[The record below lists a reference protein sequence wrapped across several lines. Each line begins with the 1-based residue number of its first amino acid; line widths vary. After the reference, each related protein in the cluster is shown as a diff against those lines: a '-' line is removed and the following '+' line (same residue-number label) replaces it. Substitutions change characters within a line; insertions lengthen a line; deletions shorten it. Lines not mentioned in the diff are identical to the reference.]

1 MSVKRGGAIKCL
13 EEYNKWSGE
22 ILIIKALIEFV
33 YISLILFD
41 NVLWGVVS

>member
-1 MSVKRGGAIKCL
+1 MGVTIKCW

-22 ILIIKALIEFV
+22 ILIIKTLIGFV

-41 NVLWGVVS
+41 NVLWVVVS